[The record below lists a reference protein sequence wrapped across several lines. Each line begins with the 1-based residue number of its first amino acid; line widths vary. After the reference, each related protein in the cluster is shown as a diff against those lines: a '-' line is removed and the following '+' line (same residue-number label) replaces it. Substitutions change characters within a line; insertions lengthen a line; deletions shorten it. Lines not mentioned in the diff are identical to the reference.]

1 MSLYTFYCRIYQGI
15 FRLASPLLPWREPQL
30 LEGPGSLKQL
40 PALLKLHAIGKVLI
54 VTDQGITR
62 LGLMDGLLEGFRKE
76 DIGYF
81 IFDGTVPNP
90 TVDNIETALGHYHR
104 EDCQAILA
112 FGGGSPMDC
121 AKAVG
126 ARVARP
132 DKSIASMKGVLKVL
146 RRLPPLI
153 AVPTTAGTGSEA
165 TLAAVVS
172 NPDTHEKY
180 PVNDHALIPHF
191 AILDPEL
198 TVRLPGHITATT
210 GMDALTHA
218 VEAFIGCSNTRETE
232 LDAIE
237 ATRLVMENLGRV
249 YRNPSELAGRGRL
262 LRAAYLAGK
271 SFTRAYIGYVHA
283 IAHTLGGFYGTPHGL
298 ANAVILPHMLEYYG
312 QAAVVRL
319 ARLARES
326 GTVDATLDDR
336 TAAAAFIAIVRVMN
350 QELGIP
356 AFLEGIQDSD
366 IPLMVKRAL
375 AEANP
380 LYPVPVILGETDL
393 LRLFDLIRGKED
405 PRADTAQTVAA
416 PISET
421 ASTGIPGTEGRG
433 EKKTVHGESMR
444 YLEIDLSSRSFTVY
458 TPVEADLRDYI
469 GGKGL
474 GLKFIYD
481 RLGKR
486 LGEIDPLGPDNILAF
501 MMGTFLG
508 TGAPCSGRFAGITK
522 SPLTGIMVAASC
534 GGPFGMACKTAGW
547 DGVLVRGKAE
557 KPTVLRLD
565 EHGVSFEDAGELWGQ
580 ETGPAQASLVSKP
593 GQGALV
599 IGPAGENGV
608 LYSVIRSG
616 NRFLGR
622 GGMGTV
628 MGAKNLK
635 AIVATGQSFRI
646 SPVAQEAFARLNTQ
660 AKKMITRNAFVQSYK
675 AFGTNYSVNPGV
687 DSGYAPVRNF
697 RDRTDE
703 RCRGLSGE
711 AMAERYKTR
720 HAVCSPC
727 SVLCG
732 HKGTYPDGKE
742 RHIPEYET
750 IGLWGGNIMN
760 FDPDIIG
767 LWNDRMNNL
776 GMDTISCGGTV
787 SWAMEAAEKGL
798 RPSSLRFGKT
808 DNIAELLDDI
818 AHVRGE
824 GAELAMGTRRLA
836 TTYGGLDF
844 AAQVKGLE
852 MAAYDP
858 RAGWGQGLNYA
869 VANRGGCHLN
879 AYPIALEAVFNFIP
893 QYSTVSKVSWVTFL
907 EDLFSATNSVQTCQ
921 FTIFGYLLEPPI
933 ARYTPRPLLK
943 LAMTLMP
950 SVAQSVLDWSTLS
963 GLVSAI
969 TGRKLG
975 MREFLKVGRRI
986 HVLERYMNILCGV
999 TAADD
1004 TLPRRFLDEADTRH
1018 PAKSVVPVEALVKSY
1033 YRKKGYDEKG
1043 IPTTRLLEKLGIPSA
1058 PRGTSMS

>member
-1 MSLYTFYCRIYQGI
+1 MLFRSIYQGI

-30 LEGPGSLKQL
+30 LEGPGSLGQL
-40 PALLKLHAIGKVLI
+40 PALLRKQSIGKVLI

-62 LGLMDGLLEGFRKE
+62 LGLMDGLLDGLRKE
-76 DIGYF
+76 GIGYF

-104 EDCQAILA
+104 ENCQAILA

-132 DKSIASMKGVLKVL
+132 NKSIASMKGVLKVL
-146 RRLPPLI
+146 HRLPPLI
-153 AVPTTAGTGSEA
+153 AIPTTAGTGSEA
-165 TLAAVVS
+165 TLAAVIS
-172 NPDTHEKY
+172 NPSTHEKY

-191 AILDPEL
+191 AVLDPEL
-198 TVRLPGHITATT
+198 TVGLPGHITATT

-218 VEAFIGCSNTRETE
+218 VEAFIGKSNTRETE
-232 LDAIE
+232 GDAIE
-237 ATRLVMENLGRV
+237 ATRLVMDNLGRV
-249 YRNPSELAGRGRL
+249 YHNPAELDGRGKL

-271 SFTRAYIGYVHA
+271 AFTRAYIGYVHA
-283 IAHTLGGFYGTPHGL
+283 MAHTLGGFYGIPHGL
-298 ANAVILPHMLEYYG
+298 ANAVILPHVLEYYG
-312 QAAVVRL
+312 QAGEKRL
-319 ARLARES
+319 AKLARDS
-326 GTVDATLDDR
+326 GAVDTALDDR
-336 TAAAAFIAIVRVMN
+336 KASAAFIALIKTMN

-356 AFLEGIQDSD
+356 RFIEGIQDTD

-375 AEANP
+375 SEANP

-393 LRLFDLIRGKED
+393 LRLFDIIRGKS
-405 PRADTAQTVAA
+405 AVAVRE
-416 PISET
+416 SH
-421 ASTGIPGTEGRG
+421 EGKESAAVDG
-433 EKKTVHGESMR
+433 GGKKTILGESKQ
-444 YLEIDLSSRSFTVY
+444 YLEIDLSTRSWKVY
-458 TPVEADLRDYI
+458 TAGEADLRDYI

-474 GLKFIYD
+474 GIKFIYD

-486 LGEIDPLGPDNILAF
+486 LGKVDPLGPDNILAF
-501 MMGTFLG
+501 MMGTFIG

-547 DGVLVRGKAE
+547 DGVLVSGKAA

-565 EHGVSFEDAGELWGQ
+565 ENGVAFEDAGELWGM
-580 ETGPAQASLVSKP
+580 ETGAAQASLVSKP

-608 LYSVIRSG
+608 LYAVIRSG

-635 AIVATGQSFRI
+635 AIVASGQSFRI
-646 SPVAQEAFARLNTQ
+646 SPVAQETFAKLNIK
-660 AKKMITRNAFVQSYK
+660 AKKMIVRNPFVQAYK
-675 AFGTNYSVNPGV
+675 AYGTSYSVNPGV

-703 RCRGLSGE
+703 RCRQLSGE
-711 AMAERYKTR
+711 VMAERYKTK
-720 HAVCSPC
+720 HAVCTPC

-767 LWNDRMNNL
+767 LWNDRMNEL
-776 GMDTISCGGTV
+776 GLDTISCGATV

-798 RPSSLRFGKT
+798 RPSTLRFGQT
-808 DNIAELLDDI
+808 DTIAVMLADI
-818 AHVRGE
+818 AWLRGE
-824 GAELAMGTRRLA
+824 GAELAQGSRKLA
-836 TTYGGLDF
+836 TRYGGLEF

-869 VANRGGCHLN
+869 VANRGACHLN
-879 AYPIALEAVFNFIP
+879 AYPIALEAIFHYIP
-893 QYSTVSKVSWVTFL
+893 QYSTLSKASWVAFM
-907 EDLFSATNSVQTCQ
+907 EDLYSATNSVQTCQ
-921 FTIFGYLLEPPI
+921 FTIFGYLLEPPL
-933 ARYTPRPLLK
+933 AKYTPKPLLK
-943 LAMTLMP
+943 LAMTFLP
-950 SVAQSVLDWSTLS
+950 SVAQLVLDWSTLS
-963 GLVSAI
+963 D
-969 TGRKLG
+969 R
-975 MREFLKVGRRI
+975 
-986 HVLERYMNILCGV
+986 
-999 TAADD
+999 
-1004 TLPRRFLDEADTRH
+1004 
-1018 PAKSVVPVEALVKSY
+1018 KSVV
-1033 YRKKGYDEKG
+1033 
-1043 IPTTRLLEKLGIPSA
+1043 
-1058 PRGTSMS
+1058 

>member
-1 MSLYTFYCRIYQGI
+1 MSLYTFYCRVYQGI
-15 FRLASPLLPWREPQL
+15 FRLASPLLPWREPRL
-30 LEGPGSLKQL
+30 LEGPGSLGQL
-40 PALLKLHAIGKVLI
+40 PALLRQQAIGKVLI

-62 LGLMDGLLEGFRKE
+62 LGLMDGLLEDLRSEG
-76 DIGYF
+76 IGYF

-104 EDCQAILA
+104 GKCQAILA

-132 DKSIASMKGVLKVL
+132 NKSIASMKGVLKVL
-146 RRLPPLI
+146 HRLPPLI

-172 NPDTHEKY
+172 NPETHEKY

-191 AILDPEL
+191 AVLDPEL
-198 TVRLPGHITATT
+198 TVKLPGHITATT

-218 VEAFIGCSNTRETE
+218 VEAFIGRSNTKETE
-232 LDAIE
+232 ADAIE
-237 ATRLVMENLGRV
+237 ATRLIMENLCRV
-249 YRNPSELAGRGRL
+249 YHNPGELDGRGKL

-271 SFTRAYIGYVHA
+271 AFTRAYIGYVHA
-283 IAHTLGGFYGTPHGL
+283 MAHTLGGFYGIPHGL

-312 QAAVVRL
+312 QSAEKRL
-319 ARLARES
+319 AMLARES
-326 GTVDATLDDR
+326 GAVDATLDDN
-336 TAAAAFIAIVRVMN
+336 AASAAFIAIIKAMN

-356 AFLEGIQDSD
+356 RFIEGIQDAD
-366 IPLMVKRAL
+366 IPLMIKRAL
-375 AEANP
+375 SEANP
-380 LYPVPVILGETDL
+380 LYPVPAVFGQADL
-393 LRLFDLIRGKED
+393 LRLFDIVRGKD
-405 PRADTAQTVAA
+405 
-416 PISET
+416 
-421 ASTGIPGTEGRG
+421 GPGSGTPETEGLAEGRAEG
-433 EKKTVHGESMR
+433 LAEGQPGPAGKSEKKTIQGESKR
-444 YLEIDLSSRSFTVY
+444 YLEIDLSTRSWKVFTAA
-458 TPVEADLRDYI
+458 EADLQDYI

-501 MMGTFLG
+501 MMGTFMG

-547 DGVLVRGKAE
+547 DGVLVSGKAA
-557 KPTVLRLD
+557 KPMVLKLD
-565 EHGVSFEDAGELWGQ
+565 EHGATFEDAGGLWGK
-580 ETGPAQASLVSKP
+580 ETGPVQASLVSRP

-616 NRFLGR
+616 NRYLGR

-635 AIVATGQSFRI
+635 AIVATGQSHRI
-646 SPVAQEAFARLNTQ
+646 SPVDQETFARLNTQ
-660 AKKMITRNAFVQSYK
+660 AKKMITRNSFVKAYK
-675 AFGTNYSVNPGV
+675 AYGTSYSVNPGV
-687 DSGYAPVRNF
+687 DTGYAPVRNF

-703 RCRGLSGE
+703 RCRQLSGE
-711 AMAERYKTR
+711 VMAERYKTR
-720 HAVCSPC
+720 HAVCTPC

-750 IGLWGGNIMN
+750 IGLWGGNLLN
-760 FDPDIIG
+760 FDPDVIG
-767 LWNDRMNNL
+767 LWNDRMNEL

-787 SWAMEAAEKGL
+787 GWAMEAAEKGL
-798 RPSSLRFGKT
+798 RPSTLRFGKT
-808 DNIAELLDDI
+808 DTITDLLDDI
-818 AHVRGE
+818 AYVHGE
-824 GAELAMGTRRLA
+824 GAELALGTRKLA
-836 TTYGGLDF
+836 AKYGGLDF

-858 RAGWGQGLNYA
+858 RGGWGMGLNYA

-879 AYPIALEAVFNFIP
+879 AYPIALEAIFKFIP
-893 QYSTVSKVSWVTFL
+893 QYSTRSKVSWVAFM

-933 ARYTPRPLLK
+933 ARYTPKPLLK
-943 LAMTLMP
+943 LAMSLMP
-950 SVAQSVLDWSTLS
+950 SVAQLVLDWSTLS

-969 TGRKLG
+969 TGRRLG
-975 MREFLKVGRRI
+975 MREFLRCGRRT
-986 HVLERYMNILCGV
+986 HVLERHMNILCGI
-999 TAADD
+999 TAVDD
-1004 TLPRRFLDEADTRH
+1004 TLPRRFLDEADTNH
-1018 PAKSVVPVEALVKSY
+1018 PTKSVVPLEAMVKAY
-1033 YRKKGYDEKG
+1033 YRKKGYDESG
-1043 IPTTRLLEKLGIPSA
+1043 VPTEALMRRLGIPDV
-1058 PRGTSMS
+1058 

>member
-1 MSLYTFYCRIYQGI
+1 MYTLYCRTYQGI
-15 FRLASPLLPWREPQL
+15 FRLVSPLLPWREPQI
-30 LEGPGSLKQL
+30 LEGPGSLGQL
-40 PALLKLHAIGKVLI
+40 PALLKRQAIGKVLI
-54 VTDQGITR
+54 VTDQGIAR
-62 LGLMDGLLEGFRKE
+62 LGLMDGLLENLRTEG
-76 DIGYF
+76 IGHF
-81 IFDGTVPNP
+81 IYDGTVPNP

-104 EDCQAILA
+104 ENCQAILA

-180 PVNDHALIPHF
+180 PVNDHALIPHY
-191 AILDPEL
+191 AVLDPEL
-198 TVRLPGHITATT
+198 TVKLPGHITATT

-218 VEAFIGCSNTRETE
+218 VEAFIGQSNTSQTE
-232 LDAIE
+232 RDAIE

-249 YRNPSELAGRGRL
+249 YRNPNELIGRGKL

-283 IAHTLGGFYGTPHGL
+283 MAHTLGGFYGIPHGL

-312 QAAVVRL
+312 QAAEKRL
-319 ARLARES
+319 ARLARDS
-326 GTVDATLDDR
+326 GTVDASLDDR
-336 TAAAAFIAIVRVMN
+336 TASAAFIAIIKAMN
-350 QELGIP
+350 EELGIP
-356 AFLEGIQDSD
+356 ATLEGIQDAD

-380 LYPVPVILGETDL
+380 LYPVPVILGEADL
-393 LRLFDLIRGKED
+393 LRLFKIIK
-405 PRADTAQTVAA
+405 AKV
-416 PISET
+416 
-421 ASTGIPGTEGRG
+421 PGTAERD
-433 EKKTVHGESMR
+433 EKKTIHGESMR
-444 YLEIDLSSRSFTVY
+444 YLEIDLTSRSSKVY
-458 TPVEADLRDYI
+458 TAPEADLRDYI

-474 GLKFIYD
+474 GLKFIHD
-481 RLGKR
+481 RLGRK

-501 MMGTFLG
+501 MMGTFIG

-547 DGVLVRGKAE
+547 DGVLVSGRAE

-565 EHGVSFEDAGELWGQ
+565 EHGVTFEDAGELWGQ
-580 ETGPAQASLVSKP
+580 ETGPAQTSLVSKP

-608 LYSVIRSG
+608 LYAVIRSG
-616 NRFLGR
+616 KRFLGR

-635 AIVATGQSFRI
+635 AIVATGQTHRI
-646 SPVAQEAFARLNTQ
+646 RPVAQDTFARLNTQ
-660 AKKMITRNAFVQSYK
+660 AKKMITRNSFVKAYK
-675 AFGTNYSVNPGV
+675 AYGTNYSVNPGV

-703 RCRGLSGE
+703 RCRALSGE
-711 AMAERYKTR
+711 VMAERYKTS

-760 FDPDIIG
+760 FDPDIIAV
-767 LWNDRMNNL
+767 WNDRMNEL

-798 RPSSLRFGKT
+798 RLSSLSFGKT

-818 AHVRGE
+818 AHLRGE
-824 GAELAMGTRRLA
+824 GAELALGTRRLA
-836 TTYGGLDF
+836 EKYGGLDF

-893 QYSTVSKVSWVTFL
+893 QYTTMSKVSWVAFM

-921 FTIFGYLLEPPI
+921 FTIFGYLLEPPA
-933 ARYTPRPLLK
+933 ARYTPRTLLK
-943 LAMTLMP
+943 LAMTYLP
-950 SVAQSVLDWSTLS
+950 GVAQLVLDWSALS

-969 TGRKLG
+969 TGRRLG
-975 MREFLKVGRRI
+975 MREFLRSGRRT
-986 HVLERYMNILCGV
+986 HVLERHMNILCGV
-999 TAADD
+999 TAVDD
-1004 TLPRRFLDEADTRH
+1004 TLPRRFLEEADTRH
-1018 PAKSVVPVEALVKSY
+1018 PARSVVPVQAMVNAY
-1033 YRKKGYDEKG
+1033 YRKKGYDENG
-1043 IPTTRLLEKLGIPSA
+1043 VPTADLLRRLGIPVV
-1058 PRGTSMS
+1058 

>member
-1 MSLYTFYCRIYQGI
+1 
-15 FRLASPLLPWREPQL
+15 LPWREPKL
-30 LEGPGSLKQL
+30 LEGPGSLGQL
-40 PALLKLHAIGKVLI
+40 PALLKRQAIGKVLI
-54 VTDQGITR
+54 VTDQGIAR
-62 LGLMDGLLEGFRKE
+62 LGLMDGLLENLRTEG
-76 DIGYF
+76 IGHF
-81 IFDGTVPNP
+81 IYDGTVPNP

-104 EDCQAILA
+104 ENCQAILA

-132 DKSIASMKGVLKVL
+132 GKSIASMKGVLRVL
-146 RRLPPLI
+146 HRLPPLI

-180 PVNDHALIPHF
+180 PVNDHSLIPHY
-191 AILDPEL
+191 AVLDPEL
-198 TVRLPGHITATT
+198 TVKLPGHITATT

-218 VEAFIGCSNTRETE
+218 VEAFIGQSNTSQTE
-232 LDAIE
+232 RDAIE

-249 YRNPSELAGRGRL
+249 YRDPGDLAGRGKL

-271 SFTRAYIGYVHA
+271 AFTRAYIGYVHA
-283 IAHTLGGFYGTPHGL
+283 MAHTLGGFYGIPHGL
-298 ANAVILPHMLEYYG
+298 ANAVILPHVLEYYG
-312 QAAVVRL
+312 QAAEKRL
-319 ARLARES
+319 ARLARDS
-326 GTVDATLDDR
+326 GTVDAALDDR
-336 TAAAAFIAIVRVMN
+336 TAAAAFIAIIKAMN
-350 QELGIP
+350 EELGIP
-356 AFLEGIQDSD
+356 TALEGIQDAD

-380 LYPVPVILGETDL
+380 LYPVPVILGKADL
-393 LRLFDLIRGKED
+393 LRLFDIVRGKRSE
-405 PRADTAQTVAA
+405 
-416 PISET
+416 SET
-421 ASTGIPGTEGRG
+421 GKADRTG
-433 EKKTVHGESMR
+433 KKIVHGESMR
-444 YLEIDLSSRSFTVY
+444 YLEIDLTSRSSRVY
-458 TPVEADLRDYI
+458 TASEADLRDYI

-481 RLGKR
+481 RLGSK
-486 LGEIDPLGPDNILAF
+486 LGKIDPLGPDNILAF
-501 MMGTFLG
+501 MMGTFIG
-508 TGAPCSGRFAGITK
+508 TGAPCSGRFAGITR
-522 SPLTGIMVAASC
+522 SPLTGLMVASSC

-547 DGVLVRGKAE
+547 DGVLVSGKASG
-557 KPTVLRLD
+557 PTVLRLD
-565 EHGVSFEDAGELWGQ
+565 ENGVTFEDAGELWGM
-580 ETGPAQASLVSKP
+580 ETGAVQASLVSKP
-593 GQGALV
+593 GQGVLV

-608 LYSVIRSG
+608 LYAVIRSG

-635 AIVATGQSFRI
+635 AIVATGQTHRI
-646 SPVAQEAFARLNTQ
+646 RPVAQETFARLDTQ
-660 AKKMITRNAFVQSYK
+660 AKKMITRNAFVKAYK
-675 AFGTNYSVNPGV
+675 AYGTNYSVNPGV

-703 RCRGLSGE
+703 RCRALSGE
-711 AMAERYKTR
+711 VMAERYQTS

-732 HKGTYPDGKE
+732 HKGTYPDGTQ

-767 LWNDRMNNL
+767 LWNDRMNEL
-776 GMDTISCGGTV
+776 GLDTISCGGTV

-808 DNIAELLDDI
+808 DNIAGLLDDI

-824 GAELAMGTRRLA
+824 GAELALGTRRLA
-836 TTYGGLDF
+836 EKYDGLDF

-879 AYPIALEAVFNFIP
+879 AYPIALEAVFHFIP
-893 QYSTVSKVSWVTFL
+893 QYTTLSKVSWVAFM

-921 FTIFGYLLEPPI
+921 FTIFGYLLEPPV
-933 ARYTPRPLLK
+933 AKYTPRPLLR
-943 LAMTLMP
+943 LAMTYLP
-950 SVAQSVLDWSTLS
+950 GAAQLVLDWSALS

-969 TGRKLG
+969 TGRRLG
-975 MREFLKVGRRI
+975 MREFLRSGRRT
-986 HVLERYMNILCGV
+986 HVLERHMNILCGV

-1004 TLPRRFLDEADTRH
+1004 TLPRRFLEEAGTRH
-1018 PAKSVVPVEALVKSY
+1018 RVKSVVPVEAMVKAY
-1033 YRKKGYDEKG
+1033 YRKKGYDENG
-1043 IPTTRLLEKLGIPSA
+1043 VPTADLLRRLGIPA
-1058 PRGTSMS
+1058 A

>member
-1 MSLYTFYCRIYQGI
+1 V
-15 FRLASPLLPWREPQL
+15 SPLLPWREPQL
-30 LEGPGSLKQL
+30 LEGPGSLGDL
-40 PALLKLHAIGKVLI
+40 PALLKRQAIGKVLI

-62 LGLMDGLLEGFRKE
+62 LGLMDGLLESLRRE
-76 DIGYF
+76 DIGHF
-81 IFDGTVPNP
+81 VFDGTVPNP

-104 EDCQAILA
+104 EKCQAILA

-132 DKSIASMKGVLKVL
+132 GKSIASMKGVLKVL
-146 RRLPPLI
+146 HRLPPLI
-153 AVPTTAGTGSEA
+153 AIPTTAGTGSEA

-172 NPDTHEKY
+172 NPATHEKY

-191 AILDPEL
+191 AVLDPEL
-198 TVRLPGHITATT
+198 TVKLPGHITATT

-218 VEAFIGCSNTRETE
+218 VEAFIGRSNTRETE
-232 LDAIE
+232 RDAIE

-249 YRNPSELAGRGRL
+249 YRNPTELAGRGKL

-271 SFTRAYIGYVHA
+271 AFTRAYIGYVHA
-283 IAHTLGGFYGTPHGL
+283 MAHTLGGFYGIPHGL

-312 QAAVVRL
+312 QAVENRL
-319 ARLARES
+319 ARLARDS
-326 GTVDATLDDR
+326 GTVDAALDDR
-336 TAAAAFIAIVRVMN
+336 TASAAFIAIIKAMN

-356 AFLEGIQDSD
+356 RHLEGIQEAD
-366 IPLMVKRAL
+366 IPLMVSRAL
-375 AEANP
+375 GEANP
-380 LYPVPVILGETDL
+380 LYPVPTILGEADL
-393 LRLFDLIRGKED
+393 LRLFDLVRGKDIPESGV
-405 PRADTAQTVAA
+405 PQAEGQAGPGSGTPQAGGQSGPVAK
-416 PISET
+416 
-421 ASTGIPGTEGRG
+421 G
-433 EKKTVHGESMR
+433 EKKTIRGESLR
-444 YLEIDLSSRSFTVY
+444 YLEVDLSTQSWKVHTAA
-458 TPVEADLRDYI
+458 EADLRDYI

-486 LGEIDPLGPDNILAF
+486 LGSIDPLGPENILAF
-501 MMGTFLG
+501 MMGSFIG

-522 SPLTGIMVAASC
+522 SPLTGLMVASSC

-547 DGVLVRGKAE
+547 DGLLVSGKAAR
-557 KPTVLRLD
+557 PMVLRLD
-565 EHGVSFEDAGELWGQ
+565 EQGVSFEDATGLWGQ
-580 ETGPAQASLVSKP
+580 ETGPAQERLASKP

-608 LYSVIRSG
+608 LYAVIRSG

-635 AIVATGQSFRI
+635 AIVATGQSYRI
-646 SPVAQEAFARLNTQ
+646 NPVEQETFTRLNTK
-660 AKKMITRNAFVQSYK
+660 AKKLISRNTFVQAYK
-675 AFGTNYSVNPGV
+675 AYGTSYSVNPGV
-687 DSGYAPVRNF
+687 DAGYAPVRNF

-703 RCRGLSGE
+703 RCRRLSGE
-711 AMAERYKTR
+711 AMAERYKTS
-720 HAVCSPC
+720 HAVCVPC

-732 HKGTYPDGKE
+732 HKGTYPDGKQ

-750 IGLWGGNIMN
+750 IALWGGNILN
-760 FDPDIIG
+760 FDPDLIG
-767 LWNDRMNNL
+767 VWNDRMNEL
-776 GMDTISCGGTV
+776 GLDTISCGATV

-798 RPSSLRFGKT
+798 RPGSLQFGRT
-808 DNIAELLDDI
+808 DNIEGMLGDI
-818 AHVRGE
+818 AWQRGE
-824 GAELAMGTRRLA
+824 GAELSQGSRKLA
-836 TTYGGLDF
+836 VKYGGLDF

-879 AYPIALEAVFNFIP
+879 AYPIALEAIFRYIP
-893 QYSTVSKVSWVTFL
+893 QYSTLSKVSWVAFM

-933 ARYTPRPLLK
+933 AKYTPKPLLR
-943 LAMTLMP
+943 LAMTYMP
-950 SVAQSVLDWSTLS
+950 SVAQLVLDWSALS

-969 TGRKLG
+969 TGRRIG
-975 MREFLKVGRRI
+975 MREFLRSGRRT
-986 HVLERYMNILCGV
+986 HVLERHMNIQCGV
-999 TAADD
+999 SAADD
-1004 TLPRRFLDEADTRH
+1004 TLPRRFLEEAATKH
-1018 PAKSVVPVEALVKSY
+1018 PVKSVVPIEALVQAY

-1043 IPTTRLLEKLGIPSA
+1043 VPTADLLGKLGIPA
-1058 PRGTSMS
+1058 L